1 MPEYRENRVKRKLQE
16 GKSATV
22 VGGLN
27 NAEII
32 DFMGQFGFD
41 GMWIEGEH
49 GPITWEHVAQMSR
62 ACDLWGMTSVCR
74 VNSNEPW
81 LITRTLD
88 VGATGIVVPHVN
100 TREEAE
106 RAAKSARY
114 GPLGYRGM
122 GAGRQSYGVTD
133 YYRKANE
140 QTLTVILIE
149 DIVAV
154 ENLAEMLTLDNID
167 VYFMAPSD
175 LAQTMGHT
183 GGMNHPD
190 VQAVVTRCIAQI
202 VAAGK
207 VAGTVAN
214 DDTVEGYIEKGARFF
229 LTSWQPWIA
238 RGANQYLSKVAAKG
252 G

>member
-27 NAEII
+27 NPEII

-106 RAAKSARY
+106 QAAKSARY

-133 YYRKANE
+133 YYLKANE

-202 VAAGK
+202 VASGK

-214 DDTVEGYIEKGARFF
+214 DDNVEDYIEKGARFF

-238 RGANQYLSKVAAKG
+238 RGANQYLSKVAAKEG
-252 G
+252 

>member
-1 MPEYRENRVKRKLQE
+1 MPEYRENRVKKKLQE

-27 NAEII
+27 NPEII

-49 GPITWEHVAQMSR
+49 GPITWEHVANMSR

-214 DDTVEGYIEKGARFF
+214 DDNVEGYIEKGARFF

-238 RGANQYLSKVAAKG
+238 RGANQYLSKVAAKEG
-252 G
+252 

>member
-88 VGATGIVVPHVN
+88 LGATGIVVPHVN